1 MLICI
6 KIHGMRIYFIRILFL
21 IVLFSGCARRGRP
34 EGGPKDFDK
43 PIMVKTDPEFKSLN
57 FKNKEIKIYFDE
69 FIKLQN
75 VTTQLIVSPPL
86 KYPPIISPQ
95 GTPSKKITIK
105 IKDTLQDNTTYTFN
119 FGQSIVDNTEGNI
132 LENFKYIFSTGD
144 YIDSLEVKGTIKDA
158 FDLEMIESPTMMLY
172 QVNESFNDS
181 IIFSEKPMYIG
192 STIDSLNWD
201 ITNIKAGKYL
211 LVALN
216 DQNKNYKFNPKD
228 DKIGFTSKYITVPK
242 DTSYAISLFNEILP
256 FRLPTKPKEIAIGH
270 IIIGYEGEAKG
281 FNVSPISKINDDFK
295 SVATFDKE
303 KDTVHFWFKNYEKDS
318 LNIEVSNNDFIDTLT
333 VKFFAK
339 KMDTLQL
346 KSSASSVLHLR
357 DTFKIV
363 SNVPLSKIDTSKI
376 YFVDKDSV
384 QVPYTQML
392 SKDKLDMVFSFEK
405 VIQERYLLEL
415 YPGAITD
422 FYGMQND
429 SLKIQFRTSKVTSY
443 GSLYLTLNN
452 VKSYPIIIELI
463 NDTGKVVAKKYSDKN
478 EEYQFINI
486 IPSRFKIR
494 IIYDTNKNKKW
505 DTGNFLL
512 KKQPEE
518 VYYSKS
524 TINVKANWKW
534 TETLTLQ

>member
-1 MLICI
+1 M
-6 KIHGMRIYFIRILFL
+6 KIHDMRIYFIQILIL
-21 IVLFSGCARRGRP
+21 LVLFSACARRGRP
-34 EGGPKDFDK
+34 EGGQKDFDK
-43 PIMVKTDPEFKSLN
+43 PIMVKTDPEFKSLH

-69 FIKLQN
+69 FIKLTN

-86 KYPPIISPQ
+86 KYPPIITPQ
-95 GTPSKKITIK
+95 GTPSKKLTIK
-105 IKDTLQDNTTYTFN
+105 ITDTLQENTTYTFN

-172 QVNESFNDS
+172 PINESFNDS
-181 IIFSEKPMYIG
+181 IIFSEKPMYVG
-192 STIDSLNWD
+192 STIDSINWN

-216 DQNKNYKFNPKD
+216 DQSKNYKFNPKD
-228 DKIGFTSKYITVPK
+228 DKIGFVSKYITVPK

-256 FRLPTKPKEIAIGH
+256 FRLPTKPKEEAIGH
-270 IIIGYEGEAKG
+270 IIIGYEGDAKG
-281 FNVSPISKINDDFK
+281 LNVRPISKTSDDFK
-295 SVATFDKE
+295 FLATFDKE
-303 KDTVHFWFKNYEKDS
+303 KDSVHFWFKNYEKDS
-318 LNIEVSNNDFIDTLT
+318 INIEVSKNDYIDTVT

-339 KMDTLQL
+339 KMDTLYL

-357 DTFKIV
+357 DTLKLL
-363 SNVPLSKIDTSKI
+363 SNVPLTKIDTSKI
-376 YFVDKDSV
+376 YFVDKDSIK
-384 QVPYTQML
+384 VPYSHQL
-392 SKDKLDMVFSFEK
+392 SNDKQDLIFNFEK
-405 VIQERYLLEL
+405 VIQDRYLLEF
-415 YPGAITD
+415 YPGAVTD
-422 FYGMQND
+422 LYGAQND
-429 SLKIQFRTSKVTSY
+429 SLKIQFRTNKVTSY
-443 GSLYLTLNN
+443 ASLYLNLNN

-463 NDTGKVVAKKYSDKN
+463 NDTGKLVAKKYSNNK

-486 IPSRFKIR
+486 QPSRFKIR
-494 IIYDTNKNKKW
+494 IIYDTNGNKKW

-518 VYYSKS
+518 VYYSKT

-534 TETLTLQ
+534 TETLTLE